1 MPGLPVH
8 HQLRELK
15 AHTGLLRE
23 PGELAGYGAIP
34 QNLQEICSLRCCQ
47 LVSVTLQIRG
57 HRTPQEGAD
66 GFSWLPGAP
75 GAFTRSTPEPKIKL
89 SAPAVSLH
97 HSLLTNLLGQL
108 AKGNRGTKG
117 IRMIS
122 QNRQTATEFSDLHEI
137 EVCFSCT

>member
-1 MPGLPVH
+1 MPGLPVL

-15 AHTGLLRE
+15 AHTGLLME
-23 PGELAGYGAIP
+23 PGELAGFGSSP

-47 LVSVTLQIRG
+47 LASVSLQIRG
-57 HRTPQEGAD
+57 HRTQEGAD
-66 GFSWLPGAP
+66 GFCWLPGAP
-75 GAFTRSTPEPKIKL
+75 IAFTGSIPEPKIKL

-97 HSLLTNLLGQL
+97 HSLLTKLLGQL

-117 IRMIS
+117 IRIIS
-122 QNRQTATEFSDLHEI
+122 QSRQTATEFSDLHEI